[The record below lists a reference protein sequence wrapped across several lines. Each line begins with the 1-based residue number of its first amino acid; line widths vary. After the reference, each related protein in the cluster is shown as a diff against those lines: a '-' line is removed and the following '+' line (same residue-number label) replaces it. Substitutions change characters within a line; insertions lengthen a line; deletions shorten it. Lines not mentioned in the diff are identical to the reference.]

1 MEVPRTRYA
10 KTIDGVNIAYQVRGH
25 GPVDLIR
32 TTGYTGNFEI
42 EL

>member
-10 KTIDGVNIAYQVRGH
+10 KTIDGVNIAHQVRGH